1 MQTIRDEL
9 RMVPSIVGK
18 APDFDWTSIPDAPRE
33 LFLRWL
39 TVALDAGVPEA
50 HAATLSTVDKDGFPD
65 ARLLIIK
72 DVTDD
77 CGFKIATSDESA
89 KGRQLLH
96 TPNCALTF
104 YWSAL
109 ARSVRVRGIAQRAS
123 AAESAEDFLAR
134 HPQARTIALAGTQ
147 SSVIASDTARDQALT
162 QAKAA
167 LEANPVAVSAHWAV
181 WTIVPNSVEFWQG
194 EPNRD
199 HQRVRYTRAG
209 TMWDKQRLWP

>member
-1 MQTIRDEL
+1 MQTLRDEL
-9 RMVPSIVGK
+9 RTVPSIVGT
-18 APDFDWTSIPDAPRE
+18 APDFDWASTPEGPRDF
-33 LFLRWL
+33 FLGWL
-39 TVALDAGVPEA
+39 RDALDAGVAEA
-50 HAATLSTVDKDGFPD
+50 HAATLSTVDSDGFPD

-96 TPNCALTF
+96 NPHCALTF
-104 YWSAL
+104 YWSPL

-123 AAESAEDFLAR
+123 ATESAEDFLAR
-134 HPQARTIALAGTQ
+134 HPQARAIALAGQQ
-147 SSVIASDTARDQALT
+147 SSVLVSDTALDQALT

-167 LEANPVAVSAHWAV
+167 LAANAVATSPQWAV
-181 WTIVPNSVEFWQG
+181 WKIVPNSVEFWQG

-199 HQRVRYTRAG
+199 HQRLRYIRAG
-209 TMWDKQRLWP
+209 STWDKQRLWP